1 MRHFSTVADKMF
13 FSIYIEVKSTLMRI
27 RKATAEDGKVF
38 LVLAEYSVDLFIKN
52 SQIYFLLTK
61 GVNDVIKFG
70 NAMFYRFYIQSFL
83 CENPSKFPL
92 TIKSS

>member
-13 FSIYIEVKSTLMRI
+13 FSIYIEVKSALMRI

-52 SQIYFLLTK
+52 S
-61 GVNDVIKFG
+61 
-70 NAMFYRFYIQSFL
+70 
-83 CENPSKFPL
+83 
-92 TIKSS
+92 